1 MFDGRAELVFN
12 IYMERKLVQIGK
24 SLAVTLPVEV
34 VKDLKLEKGQTVD
47 VSVHPL
53 TGAVTIRG
61 GAKYFDAGK
70 CHKAVPRAHS
80 SSAGKTQ

>member
-1 MFDGRAELVFN
+1 
-12 IYMERKLVQIGK
+12 MERKLVQIGK

-61 GAKYFDAGK
+61 GAKYFDGGK
-70 CHKAVPRAHS
+70 VTKRFREL
-80 SSAGKTQ
+80 TQALLEKRSELHRRLAK